1 MNLREQIIE
10 KINDRV
16 YENYTL
22 YEKKASLEDVFK
34 EILKMENEV
43 ESPYFDVSVWI
54 KKTILDIIS
63 SDNIGMVVD
72 DNGFFVKVIVKDVK

>member
-1 MNLREQIIE
+1 MNLKEQIITQ
-10 KINDRV
+10 INDRV